1 MTAIPIQILGASF
14 FATRHASADDAL
26 AGAPREHTAPAFPL
40 LVGRARRFTSLV
52 TQLHMEVLGALPRLG
67 AEQRWPAVFAT
78 CHGEIHTA
86 EVLIADLA
94 ASGMVSSAQ
103 FAHSVHNTPSGLYSI
118 ATGNPAPTT
127 TVTGEN
133 AVAAGWLEAAL
144 VARESRQPVVLSI
157 ADEPVPAVFG
167 ACDEA
172 GGVAAAFLVA
182 AGDGAGDAGDA
193 SDPGDAVAARLVIGP
208 AAAPPERTALLL
220 ARAASAAARRA
231 ADDIALGSLGAGS
244 ALRLQ
249 LDPAR
254 VSS

>member
-1 MTAIPIQILGASF
+1 MTAISIQILGASF
-14 FATRHASADDAL
+14 FATRYASADDAL
-26 AGAPREHTAPAFPL
+26 AGAPREHTAPAFAL

-52 TQLHMEVLGALPRLG
+52 TQLHMEVLGGLPRLG
-67 AEQRWPAVFAT
+67 AEERWPAVFAT

-133 AVAAGWLEAAL
+133 AVAASWLEAAL
-144 VARESRQPVVLSI
+144 VAREIGQPVVLSI
-157 ADEPVPAVFG
+157 ADEPVPAVFEG
-167 ACDEA
+167 PAEA

-182 AGDGAGDAGDA
+182 AGDPGSGDQRNAM
-193 SDPGDAVAARLVIGP
+193 AARLVIGP

-231 ADDIALGSLGAGS
+231 ADDIALGSMGAGS

-254 VSS
+254 VAS